1 MSEKKRQKIYI
12 NDKRILFNG
21 QSTAFNK
28 YRTKTQQKKQNAIDL
43 KILSR
48 YNRYEDWE
56 NRLLISNIFA
66 LFEAIF
72 KAFVCYLV
80 IFRINSRVFSSI
92 VFVVFGKT

>member
-1 MSEKKRQKIYI
+1 M
-12 NDKRILFNG
+12 FNS

-28 YRTKTQQKKQNAIDL
+28 YRTKTQQKKQNDIDY
-43 KILSR
+43 KILSW
-48 YNRYEDWE
+48 YNKYKDWE

-66 LFEAIF
+66 LFEAVF

-92 VFVVFGKT
+92 VFVIFGKT